1 MSDRIDELEGLTFE
15 EIIEENTGNSENLIS
30 EESKPEPILDLPE
43 KQPEEEKGTPF
54 FGNVVSPDSKTG
66 TIIEEQIR
74 GISKIVD
81 KVQGKEVEEEA
92 SLIESLVGAGVS
104 AGIKIPK
111 GLVTF
116 GTLLTDIF
124 RDENLPA
131 DETLTAK
138 FNEAFDQT
146 TLGKIEQASEEVAAE
161 TAAGKITEAIGQL
174 YGAGKIAQKTAIPVV
189 EKDLKK
195 LDN

>member
-1 MSDRIDELEGLTFE
+1 MSDRLIDIDGLTFE
-15 EIIEENTGNSENLIS
+15 EVIEENTDNSENLIT
-30 EESKPEPILDLPE
+30 EEAKPIPN
-43 KQPEEEKGTPF
+43 PEEEGTPF
-54 FGNVVSPDSKTG
+54 FGNVISPDTKTG
-66 TIIEEQIR
+66 TVQEEVIR

-81 KVQGKEVEEEA
+81 KVQGKEVEEEV

-146 TLGKIEQASEEVAAE
+146 TLGKIEQASEEVARE

-174 YGAGKIAQKTAIPVV
+174 YGAGKIAQKQPY
-189 EKDLKK
+189 L
-195 LDN
+195 L